1 MCRAR
6 PGIWSVGMT
15 VKFTYSIKCG
25 NPSTS
30 LPISNCHSVFL
41 VSFMVFQ
48 MYHPSLNPIF
58 SLLYSWNFLLAFV
71 LSITLKCPMDKYQ
84 CLFLVLVLL
93 DLYFTLLSLPCNS
106 GILFFGLWDPF
117 WSFSSQFLAFPY
129 WSFFSSPQ
137 KITFMSWLFQY
148 FFCIHFYLFWLFTLT
163 VFQ

>member
-25 NPSTS
+25 NPSAS

-41 VSFMVFQ
+41 LSFMVFQ

-71 LSITLKCPMDKYQ
+71 LSIPLKCPMDKYQ
-84 CLFLVLVLL
+84 CLFLVLVL
-93 DLYFTLLSLPCNS
+93 DLYFTLLSWPCNS

-117 WSFSSQFLAFPY
+117 WSFSSQFLALLVFFLLSTENNLHVLIFPV
-129 WSFFSSPQ
+129 FFLYSL
-137 KITFMSWLFQY
+137 LFILIVY
-148 FFCIHFYLFWLFTLT
+148 A
-163 VFQ
+163 